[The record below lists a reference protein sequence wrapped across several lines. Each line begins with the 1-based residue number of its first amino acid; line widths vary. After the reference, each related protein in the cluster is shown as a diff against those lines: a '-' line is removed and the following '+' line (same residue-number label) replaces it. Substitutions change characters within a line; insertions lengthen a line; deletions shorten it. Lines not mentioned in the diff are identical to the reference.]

1 MKVLYD
7 ISYLSVGHRNL
18 IARAGIFRVA
28 ETLARGLNNSNECE
42 LFFHA
47 SESYDRLFDAFD
59 YLTANSD
66 LAEVPLL
73 GTTDMWWKSRLDI
86 RQTFFESNQEVEKS
100 LGTNKISPKIRW
112 KLLSLV
118 NQYLEHTYNPLSS
131 EFLRKLDIYHSPFEP
146 IPEQICNINHIKKF
160 STIYDLIPVLYPDF
174 FPTQGGNNTVLKVL
188 SNLNADS
195 WVFCISHSTKNDLCN
210 YSKIIDPSQVF
221 VTQLAASDLF
231 YPCSDL
237 QKSINVRHKYG
248 IPNAPYILSLGTL
261 EPRKNVDHVI
271 RCFLRLIEQEKNSNL
286 NLVLVGNKGWKYDK
300 IFSEISND
308 SRLKNR
314 VITTGYV
321 NDEDLSTLYSNAVA
335 FVYLSFYEGFG
346 LPPLEAMQCG
356 IPVITSNTS
365 SLPEVVGDAGIL
377 LNPKDADGLCNN
389 LLRLENSLSLRQ
401 SMAQKSLKQ
410 AKKFSWQ
417 HTLQETI
424 KGYRN
429 ALSN

>member
-7 ISYLSVGHRNL
+7 ISYLSIGHRNL

-28 ETLARGLNNSNECE
+28 ETLACGLKKSNECE
-42 LFFHA
+42 LFCHA

-59 YLTANSD
+59 YLTSNLD

-73 GTTDMWWKSRLDI
+73 GTTDMLWNSRLSI
-86 RQTFFESNQEVEKS
+86 RQALLKIHQEVKKP
-100 LGTNKISPKIRW
+100 LGINKIPSKVRW
-112 KLLSLV
+112 KLLNLA
-118 NQYLEHTYNPLSS
+118 NHYLEHIYNPISS
-131 EFLRKLDIYHSPFEP
+131 EFLKKLDIYHSPFDP
-146 IPEQICNINHIKKF
+146 IPEQICKTNHIKKF

-210 YSKIIDPSQVF
+210 YSKTIDPSRVF
-221 VTQLAASDLF
+221 VTQLAASELF
-231 YPCSDL
+231 YPCSNL
-237 QKSINVRHKYG
+237 QKNIDMRHKYG
-248 IPNAPYILSLGTL
+248 IPSAPYILSLGTL
-261 EPRKNVDHVI
+261 EPRKNVDRVI

-300 IFSEISND
+300 IFSEIASD

-321 NDEDLSTLYSNAVA
+321 DDEDLATLYSNAVA

-377 LNPKDADGLCNN
+377 LDPTDVDGLCNS
-389 LLRLENSLSLRQ
+389 LLMLENSLTLRE
-401 SMAQKSLKQ
+401 SMAQKSLEQ
-410 AKKFSWQ
+410 AKKFNWKN
-417 HTLQETI
+417 TVQETI
-424 KGYRN
+424 NGYKT
-429 ALSN
+429 ALST